1 MTSEDIDEPMRL
13 PTAPIALKESRKLHK
28 KTDPS
33 GFKHTNTA
41 GIRELN
47 KQRSTPVDQQRLPV
61 GAKKGGRITP
71 HSITDYQTK

>member
-1 MTSEDIDEPMRL
+1 MTSEDLDEPMRL
-13 PTAPIALKESRKLHK
+13 PSGPIALKESRKMHE

-47 KQRSTPVDQQRLPV
+47 KQRSIPIDQQRLPA
-61 GAKKGGRITP
+61 GAKKGSRITP
-71 HSITDYQTK
+71 RSITEYQTK